1 MDAGD
6 ELKCPYCKKV
16 VDFQPEEDSIDC
28 PYCGKQITKKLA
40 EEQVKRTEEEAKG
53 KKDPAWLT
61 ASAKKKDGKHCPCC
75 GNEIKVGSSVLCSKC
90 GLHLWMLEGK
100 TEVEQNELIRQH
112 KKAAKERIKAAEDF
126 AKKAAD
132 FNKTVSKLM
141 ELNKT
146 MNTPPGVLA
155 STIGKHNFSTCF
167 WGLGIGLG
175 IINMTVCW
183 AVQYIMGENAHSLT
197 AICWAWALPEAI
209 SALILIV
216 QLYFGAMIAGTKGFV
231 RVFFGWLLL
240 VIAISIIGGVVCG
253 IISNERSSRSSYY
266 DSSYY

>member
-40 EEQVKRTEEEAKG
+40 GEQVKKAEEEAKE
-53 KKDPAWLT
+53 KQDPAWLT

-75 GNEIKVGSSVLCSKC
+75 GDELKAGSSVYCSKC

-100 TEVEQNELIRQH
+100 TEAEQNELIRQH
-112 KKAAKERIKAAEDF
+112 KKAAKERIKAAEDL

-132 FNKTVSKLM
+132 FNKTVSKLT

-167 WGLGIGLG
+167 WGIGIGLG
-175 IINMTVCW
+175 IINALVCW
-183 AVQYIMGENAHSLT
+183 ALQCIMKENAHSLSDMYY
-197 AICWAWALPEAI
+197 AG
-209 SALILIV
+209 LIPMAVSELVLIW
-216 QLYFGAMIAGTKGFV
+216 QLYLGARLAGTKGFV
-231 RVFFGWLLL
+231 RVFFGWLLF
-240 VIAISIIGGVVCG
+240 VIVICSIAGVVDG
-253 IISNERSSRSSYY
+253 ISKGRSSRSSYY